1 MSLCQACGK
10 PNAEDA
16 RFCFSCG
23 TPLSRTPPIKVEVK
37 SPITGQTVMPQQPQ
51 PLYPPRQIQSIGSC
65 YYHHDLPSAYVCAR
79 CGRSICAG
87 CNRPYGALSFC
98 TECYYALAS
107 KINYGQQYGPQ
118 YGQPQYPVYYPPPEQ
133 GRGLFF

>member
-1 MSLCQACGK
+1 MPICQTCGK

-23 TPLSRTPPIKVEVK
+23 TPLSRAPPIKVEVK

-51 PLYPPRQIQSIGSC
+51 PTYQPRQIQSIGAC
-65 YYHHDLPSAYVCAR
+65 YYHHDLPAAYVCSR

-87 CNRPYGALSFC
+87 CNRPYGMLNFC
-98 TECYYALAS
+98 TECYYALSS
-107 KINYGQQYGPQ
+107 KLGYNQLQY
-118 YGQPQYPVYYPPPEQ
+118 PQYPQYPTYYPAPEQ
-133 GRGLFF
+133 NRNPFF